1 MGWMSDSEKER
12 NKRWKR
18 EAKEARER
26 RGTAYR
32 EFSRLIMSEG
42 LDPEAAKLQI
52 CERYSFSPVEFSKV
66 LSLRRDLD
74 PTTVVDMDAT
84 IQRFIG
90 KGKGAVDAAWENLD
104 EELEKLDLME
114 EAGLDGVVTEAEE
127 TTGERGTTV
136 KLKKQ
141 PINEAR
147 MRLMEKKLEVA
158 GKFMDRL
165 ASIAGREAMAAAIGK
180 TKVVVNIDAT
190 EEFRAEFARMRGLG
204 NEKVVVVDVD
214 TVTDGSVG
222 NGE

>member
-1 MGWMSDSEKER
+1 MSDSEKER
-12 NKRWKR
+12 LKGFKRV
-18 EAKEARER
+18 AKENREKR
-26 RGTAYR
+26 RKAYHS
-32 EFSRLIMSEG
+32 FSTLVLSEG
-42 LDPEAAKLQI
+42 MDPEAAKGVI
-52 CERYSFSPVEFSKV
+52 CERFGLTALQFNNV
-66 LSLRRDLD
+66 LSLRVDLD
-74 PTTVVDMDAT
+74 PSTVVDMDAT